1 MPEGTTRPEEFDRW
15 IDMYAG
21 EGFETAVV
29 GYRKLVEEAASTADA
44 ETLSAMR
51 CGKRHFL
58 RHLYIE
64 CVILPRQARDKHREN
79 SNKKCRFP
87 SARTLR
93 RHASSSGTHT
103 TQQKQN
109 SWSGISQRVLPR
121 QAQDDQLRPT
131 HQCQFVYPF
140 PLFFSMCVLVL
151 CGAHHND
158 NHRMFWKA
166 AEDLL
171 QWPSFD

>member
-1 MPEGTTRPEEFDRW
+1 MLKKREGMPEGTTRPEEFDRW

-79 SNKKCRFP
+79 SKTMPF
-87 SARTLR
+87 
-93 RHASSSGTHT
+93 
-103 TQQKQN
+103 
-109 SWSGISQRVLPR
+109 SQVM
-121 QAQDDQLRPT
+121 A
-131 HQCQFVYPF
+131 V
-140 PLFFSMCVLVL
+140 
-151 CGAHHND
+151 
-158 NHRMFWKA
+158 
-166 AEDLL
+166 
-171 QWPSFD
+171 